1 MLHVD
6 SAFAWSALGLP
17 MWMYTAFPLR
27 VMARGDFDK
36 RTCSGRCCGEPSTGS
51 VERSRAVAT

>member
-6 SAFAWSALGLP
+6 SAFAWSTPELP

-27 VMARGDFDK
+27 VISQGDLDK
-36 RTCSGRCCGEPSTGS
+36 GTCSGRGFKRLVLDPF
-51 VERSRAVAT
+51 RSPA